1 MKNLRFVPFA
11 VMMLV
16 SSLTACAGGNASGA
30 DYDIKTGDTYELKVN
45 KSLDFSKVK
54 VGLICLHD
62 KNSTYDK
69 NFIDSMEEARVA
81 LGLSEEQ
88 VLIRTGIGEDSA
100 CYQTASEMVSAGCN
114 VIFADSFGHE
124 DYMIQAAKQF
134 PNVQFHHATGT
145 KAHTEK
151 LANYHNGFASI
162 YEGRYL
168 AGVVA
173 GLKLKDM
180 KAKDPSVASKVGYI
194 GAFTYAEVISGYTSW
209 YLGVKSV
216 VEDVE
221 MDVTFTG
228 SWYDETA
235 EKNAAINLIK
245 NKGCV
250 LVSQHADSLGAPTA
264 CEQNGVP
271 NVSYNGS
278 TEESAPKTYLVNSRI
293 NWAPY
298 FVKMVESVSGGAAM
312 AYDTTGSRADGSVL
326 ISDLGKKA
334 STSETAAYVNNVKKQ
349 LADGSLKVFD
359 TSKFTVT
366 IVPPSGAEG
375 DFGVNTNAKVD
386 ANGHLTSYI
395 ADVDDMGDYIGETE
409 VVANGE
415 FQESK
420 FRSAPYF
427 DIQIDGI
434 NLLDTRF

>member
-1 MKNLRFVPFA
+1 MKAKFKLSLFA
-11 VMMLV
+11 LV
-16 SSLTACAGGNASGA
+16 AVGALSACGQQAAAAAYN
-30 DYDIKTGDTYELKVN
+30 IKTGDSYELKIN

-62 KNSTYDK
+62 TNSTYDK
-69 NFIDSMEEARVA
+69 NFIDSMEEARAA
-81 LGLSEEQ
+81 LGLTKEQ
-88 VLIRTGIGEDSA
+88 VLIRTGIGEDNTCYDA
-100 CYQTASEMVSAGCN
+100 CAEMVNAGCN

-124 DYMIQAAKQF
+124 DYMIQAARQF

-180 KAKDPSVASKVGYI
+180 KEKDANVASKVGYI
-194 GAFTYAEVISGYTSW
+194 GAFTYAEVISGYTAW
-209 YLGVKSV
+209 YLGVKSIV
-216 VEDVE
+216 NDVT

-235 EKNAAINLIK
+235 EKNGALKLREKGAVLI
-245 NKGCV
+245 
-250 LVSQHADSLGAPTA
+250 SQHADSLGAPTA
-264 CEQNGVP
+264 CEQNGIP

-298 FVKMVESVSGGAAM
+298 FVKMVESVSGGEAM
-312 AYDTTGSRADGSVL
+312 GYDITGNRNDGSVL

-334 STSETAAYVNNVKKQ
+334 STAETADYVNNVKKK

-359 TSKFTVT
+359 TSKFTVIIT
-366 IVPPSGAEG
+366 QPSGKEG
-375 DFGVNTNAKVD
+375 DFGVNTAAKVD
-386 ANGHLTSYI
+386 ANGHLTSYM
-395 ADVDDMGDYIGETE
+395 ADVDTDENYTPDTE

-427 DIQIDGI
+427 DVKIDGI
-434 NLLDTRF
+434 NLLDTKF

>member
-1 MKNLRFVPFA
+1 MKTAIKLSLLSLIA
-11 VMMLV
+11 VGALAACVANGGSV
-16 SSLTACAGGNASGA
+16 S
-30 DYDIKTGDTYELKVN
+30 YDIKTGDTYELQVN
-45 KSLDFSKVK
+45 KDLDYSKVK

-62 KNSTYDK
+62 TNSTYDK

-81 LGLSEEQ
+81 LGLREDQ
-88 VLIRTGIGEDSA
+88 VLVRTGIGEDST
-100 CYQTASEMVSAGCN
+100 CYQTASEMVNAGCN

-124 DYMIQAAKQF
+124 DYMIQAAREF
-134 PNVQFHHATGT
+134 PSVQFHHATGT

-151 LANYHNGFASI
+151 LSNYHNGFASI

-180 KAKDPSVASKVGYI
+180 KEKDPKVASKVGYI

-216 VEDVE
+216 VEDVT

-235 EKNAAINLIK
+235 EKNGAIKLKEKGAVLI
-245 NKGCV
+245 
-250 LVSQHADSLGAPTA
+250 SQHADSLGAPTA
-264 CEQNGVP
+264 CEQNGIP

-298 FVKMVESVSGGAAM
+298 YVKMVESVAGGEAM
-312 AYDTTGSRADGSVL
+312 AADTTGTRADGSVL

-334 STSETAAYVNNVKKQ
+334 STAETAEYVNNVKKQ
-349 LADGSLKVFD
+349 LANGSLKVFD

-366 IVPPSGAEG
+366 VVPPSGAEG
-375 DFGVNTNAKVD
+375 DFGVNTAATVD
-386 ANGHLTSYI
+386 ANGHLTSYM
-395 ADVDDMGDYIGETE
+395 ADVDSDANYTPDTE

>member
-1 MKNLRFVPFA
+1 MKANFKLSLLA
-11 VMMLV
+11 LV
-16 SSLTACAGGNASGA
+16 TVGALSACAQSANAA
-30 DYDIKTGDTYELKVN
+30 AYNIKTGDTYELKVN

-54 VGLICLHD
+54 IGLITLHD
-62 KNSTYDK
+62 TNSTYDK
-69 NFIDSMEEARVA
+69 NFIDAMEEARVA
-81 LGLSEEQ
+81 LGLKENQ
-88 VLIRTGIGEDSA
+88 VLVRTGIGEDNK
-100 CYQTASEMVSAGCN
+100 CYDTCAEMVSAGCN

-124 DYMIQAAKQF
+124 DFMIQAAKQF

-151 LANYHNGFASI
+151 LANFHNGFASI

-180 KAKDPSVASKVGYI
+180 KAKDASVASKVGYI
-194 GAFTYAEVISGYTSW
+194 GAFTYAEVISGYTAW
-209 YLGVKSV
+209 YLGVKSIV
-216 VEDVE
+216 NDVT

-228 SWYDETA
+228 SWYHETD
-235 EKNAAINLIK
+235 EKNAALKLKEKGAVLI
-245 NKGCV
+245 
-250 LVSQHADSLGAPTA
+250 SQHADSLGAPTA
-264 CEQNGVP
+264 CEQNGIP

-278 TEESAPKTYLVNSRI
+278 TEESAPKTYLINSRI

-298 FVKMVESVSGGAAM
+298 FVKMVESVAGGEAM
-312 AYDTTGSRADGSVL
+312 AYDTTGNRKDGSVL

-334 STSETAAYVNNVKKQ
+334 STAETADYVNNVKKQ
-349 LADGSLKVFD
+349 LENGSLKVFD

-366 IVPPSGAEG
+366 IVQPSGQEG
-375 DFGVNTNAKVD
+375 DFGVNTAAKVD
-386 ANGHLTSYI
+386 ANGHLTSYM
-395 ADVDDMGDYIGETE
+395 ADVDSDEFYTPDTE

-427 DIQIDGI
+427 DVKIDGI

>member
-1 MKNLRFVPFA
+1 MKTAIKLSLLSILA
-11 VMMLV
+11 VGALA
-16 SSLTACAGGNASGA
+16 ACGQGGAGGAS
-30 DYDIKTGDTYELKVN
+30 YNIKTGDTYELAVN
-45 KSLDFSKVK
+45 KDLDYSKVK

-62 KNSTYDK
+62 TNSTYDK

-81 LGLSEEQ
+81 LGLSKEQ
-88 VLIRTGIGEDSA
+88 VLVRTGIGEDST
-100 CYQTASEMVSAGCN
+100 CYDTAAEMVNAGCN
-114 VIFADSFGHE
+114 VVFADSFGHE
-124 DYMIQAAKQF
+124 DYMIQAARQF
-134 PNVQFHHATGT
+134 SNVQFHHATGT

-151 LANYHNGFASI
+151 LPNYHNGFASI

-216 VEDVE
+216 VEDVT

-235 EKNAAINLIK
+235 EKNAAIKLKEKGAVLI
-245 NKGCV
+245 
-250 LVSQHADSLGAPTA
+250 SQHADSLGAPTA
-264 CEQNGVP
+264 CEQNNIP

-278 TEESAPKTYLVNSRI
+278 TENSAPKTYLVNSRI

-312 AYDTTGSRADGSVL
+312 AYDTTGTRADGSVL
-326 ISDLGKKA
+326 LSDLGKKA
-334 STSETAAYVNNVKKQ
+334 STAETADYVNNVKKQ
-349 LADGSLKVFD
+349 LANGTLKVFD

-375 DFGVNTNAKVD
+375 DFGTNTNAKVD
-386 ANGHLTSYI
+386 ANGHLTSYL
-395 ADVDDMGDYIGETE
+395 ADVDDDGTYVGETE
-409 VVANGE
+409 VVSGGY
-415 FQESK
+415 FHESE

-434 NLLDTRF
+434 NLLDVMF

>member
-1 MKNLRFVPFA
+1 MKKLRLVPFA
-11 VMMLV
+11 VMLTV
-16 SSLTACAGGNASGA
+16 GALTACAGGNASGA
-30 DYDIKTGDTYELKVN
+30 SYDIKTGDSYELKVN

-62 KNSTYDK
+62 TNSTYDK

-81 LGLSEEQ
+81 LGLSKDQ
-88 VLIRTGIGEDSA
+88 VMVRTGIPEGAE
-100 CYQTASEMVSAGCN
+100 CYDTASQMVGAGCN

-124 DYMIQAAKQF
+124 DFMIQAARQF

-180 KAKDPSVASKVGYI
+180 KAKDANVASKVGYI

-209 YLGVKSV
+209 YLGVKSIV
-216 VEDVE
+216 PDVT

-235 EKNAAINLIK
+235 EKNGALKLKEKGAVLI
-245 NKGCV
+245 
-250 LVSQHADSLGAPTA
+250 SQHADSLGAPTA
-264 CEQNGVP
+264 CEQNGIP

-278 TEESAPKTYLVNSRI
+278 TENSAPKTYLVNSRI

-312 AYDTTGSRADGSVL
+312 DYDTTGTRADGSVL
-326 ISDLGKKA
+326 LSDLGKKA
-334 STSETAAYVNNVKKQ
+334 STAETAEYVNNVKKK

-359 TSKFTVT
+359 VNNFTVT

-386 ANGHLTSYI
+386 ANKHLTSYM
-395 ADVDDMGDYIGETE
+395 ADVDDDGTYVGETE

-434 NLLDTRF
+434 NLLDTKF

>member
-1 MKNLRFVPFA
+1 MKNLRLVPFA

-16 SSLTACAGGNASGA
+16 GSLTACAGGNASGA

-62 KNSTYDK
+62 TNSTYDK
-69 NFIDSMEEARVA
+69 NFIDSMEEARNA
-81 LGLSEEQ
+81 LGISKEN
-88 VLIRTGIGEDSA
+88 VIVKTGVGEDVN
-100 CYQTASEMVSAGCN
+100 CYNTAIQLVSLGCN

-124 DYMIQAAKQF
+124 AFMIQAAKEH
-134 PNVQFHHATGT
+134 PEVQFHHATGT

-180 KAKDPSVASKVGYI
+180 KEKDPSIASKVGYI

-209 YLGVKSV
+209 YLGVKSIV
-216 VEDVE
+216 PDVE

-228 SWYDETA
+228 SWYDETK
-235 EKNAAINLIK
+235 EKNGAINLK
-245 NKGCV
+245 NKGAV
-250 LVSQHADSLGAPTA
+250 LISQHADSLGAPTA
-264 CEQNGVP
+264 CEQNNIP

-278 TEESAPKTYLVNSRI
+278 TENSAPKTYLVNSRI

-298 FVKMVESVSGGAAM
+298 FVKMVESVCGGAAM
-312 AYDTTGSRADGSVL
+312 GYDTVGTRADGSVL
-326 ISDLGKKA
+326 LSDLGKKA
-334 STSETAAYVNNVKKQ
+334 AAPDTAEYIKGVKEK
-349 LADGSLKVFD
+349 LENGTLKVFD

-366 IVPPSGAEG
+366 VTA
-375 DFGVNTNAKVD
+375 DKNVNAKVD
-386 ANGHLTSYI
+386 ADKHLTSYT
-395 ADVDDMGDYIGETE
+395 ADVDDLGDYVGETE

-434 NLLDTRF
+434 NLLDVAF

>member
-1 MKNLRFVPFA
+1 MKKLHLVPFITI
-11 VMMLV
+11 
-16 SSLTACAGGNASGA
+16 LTVGALSACAGGAGGA
-30 DYDIKTGDTYELKVN
+30 KYDIKTGDSYELQVN
-45 KSLDFSKVK
+45 KSLDFSDVK

-62 KNSTYDK
+62 SNSTYDK
-69 NFIDSMEEARVA
+69 NFIDSMEEARLA
-81 LGLSEEQ
+81 LGLSKEQ
-88 VLIRTGIGEDSA
+88 VSIRTDIAEGPA
-100 CYQTASEMVSAGCN
+100 CYTTASQMVAAGCD

-124 DYMIQAAKQF
+124 DFMIQAAKEF

-145 KAHTEK
+145 KAHTER
-151 LANYHNGFASI
+151 LNNYHNGFASI

-173 GLKLKDM
+173 GMKLKDM
-180 KAKDPSVASKVGYI
+180 KEKDPTVASKVGYI

-209 YLGVKSV
+209 YLGVKSIV
-216 VEDVE
+216 SDVT

-235 EKNAAINLIK
+235 EKNGANNLK
-245 NKGCV
+245 QRGAV
-250 LVSQHADSLGAPTA
+250 LISQHADSLGAPTA
-264 CEQNGVP
+264 CEQNGIP

-278 TEESAPKTYLVNSRI
+278 TENAAPKTYLCNSRI

-298 FVKMVESVSGGAAM
+298 FVKMIESVCGGQAM
-312 AYDTTGSRADGSVL
+312 EYDTIGTRDDGSVL

-334 STSETAAYVNNVKKQ
+334 STAETAAKVNEVKAQ
-349 LADGSLKVFD
+349 LKSGALKVFD

-366 IVPPSGAEG
+366 VSA
-375 DFGVNTNAKVD
+375 DKNANATVD
-386 ANGHLTSYI
+386 ANKHLTSYR
-395 ADVDDMGDYIGETE
+395 ADVDSDPDYTADTE

-434 NLLDTRF
+434 TLLDVAF

>member
-1 MKNLRFVPFA
+1 MKKLHLMPLLSILA
-11 VMMLV
+11 AA
-16 SSLTACAGGNASGA
+16 SLTACSSGNGGNAS
-30 DYDIKTGDTYELKVN
+30 YDIKTGDTYELKVN
-45 KSLDFSKVK
+45 KSLDFSSVK

-62 KNSTYDK
+62 TNSTYDK

-81 LGLSEEQ
+81 LGLSKEQ
-88 VLIRTGIGEDSA
+88 VLVRTGIGEDNT
-100 CYQTASEMVSAGCN
+100 CYDTASQMVSAGCN

-124 DYMIQAAKQF
+124 DFMIQAARAF
-134 PNVQFHHATGT
+134 PSVQFHHATGT

-209 YLGVKSV
+209 YLGVKSIV
-216 VEDVE
+216 SDVT

-235 EKNAAINLIK
+235 EKNGAIKLKEKGAVLI
-245 NKGCV
+245 
-250 LVSQHADSLGAPTA
+250 SQHADSLGAPTA
-264 CEQNGVP
+264 CEQNGIP

-278 TEESAPKTYLVNSRI
+278 TENSAPKTYLCNSRI

-312 AYDTTGSRADGSVL
+312 QYDTTGSRADGSVL
-326 ISDLGKKA
+326 LSDLGKKA
-334 STSETAAYVNNVKKQ
+334 STEETAAYIRNVKSQ
-349 LADGSLKVFD
+349 LENGSLKVFD

-366 IVPPSGAEG
+366 VVPPSGAEG
-375 DFGVNTNAKVD
+375 DFGVNTNATVD
-386 ANGHLTSYI
+386 ANGHLTSYL
-395 ADVDDMGDYIGETE
+395 ADVDDDGTYVGETE

>member
-1 MKNLRFVPFA
+1 MKKIRFAPFA
-11 VMMLV
+11 ILMIVGA
-16 SSLTACAGGNASGA
+16 LTACAGGNAGGA
-30 DYDIKTGDTYELKVN
+30 DYDIKTGDSYELQVN
-45 KSLDFSKVK
+45 KSLDLSKVK

-62 KNSTYDK
+62 TNSTYDK
-69 NFIDSMEEARVA
+69 NFIDAMEEARVA
-81 LGLSEEQ
+81 LGLSSEQ
-88 VLIRTGIGEDSA
+88 VLIRTGIGEDNA
-100 CYQTASEMVSAGCN
+100 CYQTASEMVNAGCN
-114 VIFADSFGHE
+114 VVFADSFGHE

-180 KAKDPSVASKVGYI
+180 KEKDPSVASKVGYV

-209 YLGVKSV
+209 YLGVKSI
-216 VEDVE
+216 VEDVT

-235 EKNAAINLIK
+235 EKNGALKLKEKGAVLI
-245 NKGCV
+245 
-250 LVSQHADSLGAPTA
+250 SQHADSLGAPTA
-264 CEQNGVP
+264 CEQNGIP

-278 TEESAPKTYLVNSRI
+278 TEENAPKTYLVNSRI

-298 FVKMVESVSGGAAM
+298 FVKMIESVCGGAAM
-312 AYDTTGSRADGSVL
+312 GYDTTGNRADGSVL

-334 STSETAAYVNNVKKQ
+334 STSETAAYVNNVKAQ
-349 LADGSLKVFD
+349 LANGSVKVFD

-366 IVPPSGAEG
+366 VKAPVGD
-375 DFGVNTNAKVD
+375 DFGLNTNAKVD
-386 ANGHLTSYI
+386 EKGHLTSYL
-395 ADVDDMGDYIGETE
+395 ADVDDLGDYVGETE

>member
-1 MKNLRFVPFA
+1 MKNLRLVPFA

-16 SSLTACAGGNASGA
+16 GSLTACAGGNASGA
-30 DYDIKTGDTYELKVN
+30 AYDIKTGDTYELKVN

-62 KNSTYDK
+62 TNSTYDK

-81 LGLSEEQ
+81 LGLSNEQ
-88 VLIRTGIGEDSA
+88 VLVRTGIPEGSE
-100 CYQTASEMVSAGCN
+100 CYDTAAQMVSAGCN

-180 KAKDPSVASKVGYI
+180 KEKDPSVASKVGYI

-209 YLGVKSV
+209 YLGVKSIV
-216 VEDVE
+216 SDVT

-235 EKNAAINLIK
+235 EKNGALKLKEKGAVLI
-245 NKGCV
+245 
-250 LVSQHADSLGAPTA
+250 SQHADSLGAPTA
-264 CEQNGVP
+264 CEQNNIP

-312 AYDTTGSRADGSVL
+312 AYDVLGTRADGSVL

-334 STSETAAYVNNVKKQ
+334 STAETAAYVNNVKKQ

-366 IVPPSGAEG
+366 VVAPSGAEG

-386 ANGHLTSYI
+386 ANGHLTSYL
-395 ADVDDMGDYIGETE
+395 ADVDDFGDYIGETE

>member
-1 MKNLRFVPFA
+1 MKTAIKLSLLSLIA
-11 VMMLV
+11 VGALA
-16 SSLTACAGGNASGA
+16 ACAANGGSVS
-30 DYDIKTGDTYELKVN
+30 YDIKTGDTYELQVN
-45 KSLDFSKVK
+45 KDLDYSKVK

-62 KNSTYDK
+62 TNSTYDK

-81 LGLSEEQ
+81 LGLREDQ
-88 VLIRTGIGEDSA
+88 VLVRTGIGEDST
-100 CYQTASEMVSAGCN
+100 CYQTASEMVNAGCN

-124 DYMIQAAKQF
+124 DYMIQAAREF
-134 PNVQFHHATGT
+134 PSVQFHHATGT

-151 LANYHNGFASI
+151 LSNYHNGFASI

-180 KAKDPSVASKVGYI
+180 KEKDPKVASKVGYI

-216 VEDVE
+216 VEDVT

-235 EKNAAINLIK
+235 EKNGAIKLKEKGAVLI
-245 NKGCV
+245 
-250 LVSQHADSLGAPTA
+250 SQHADSLGAPTA
-264 CEQNGVP
+264 CEQNGIP

-298 FVKMVESVSGGAAM
+298 YVKMVESVAGGEAM
-312 AYDTTGSRADGSVL
+312 AADTTGTRADGSVL

-334 STSETAAYVNNVKKQ
+334 STAETAEYVNNVKKQ
-349 LADGSLKVFD
+349 LANGSLKVFD

-366 IVPPSGAEG
+366 VVPPSGAEG
-375 DFGVNTNAKVD
+375 DFGVNTAATVD
-386 ANGHLTSYI
+386 ANGHLTSYM
-395 ADVDDMGDYIGETE
+395 ADVDSDANYTPDTE

-427 DIQIDGI
+427 DLQIDGI

>member
-1 MKNLRFVPFA
+1 MKKLRFVPFA
-11 VMMLV
+11 ILMTVGA
-16 SSLTACAGGNASGA
+16 LTACAGGNASGA
-30 DYDIKTGDTYELKVN
+30 DYDIKTGDTYELKIN

-62 KNSTYDK
+62 TNSTYDK

-81 LGLSEEQ
+81 LGLSNEQ
-88 VLIRTGIGEDSA
+88 VSVRTGIGEDSA
-100 CYQTASEMVSAGCN
+100 CYQTASEMVNAGCN

-145 KAHTEK
+145 KAHTTK

-209 YLGVKSV
+209 YLGVKSIV
-216 VEDVE
+216 NDVT

-235 EKNAAINLIK
+235 EKNGALKLKEKGAVLI
-245 NKGCV
+245 
-250 LVSQHADSLGAPTA
+250 SQHADSLGAPTA
-264 CEQNGVP
+264 CEQNGIP

-278 TEESAPKTYLVNSRI
+278 TEDSAPKTYLVNSRI

-298 FVKMVESVSGGAAM
+298 FVKMIESVCGGAAM
-312 AYDTTGSRADGSVL
+312 AYDTTGNRADGSVL

-334 STSETAAYVNNVKKQ
+334 STAETAAYVNNVKKQ

-366 IVPPSGAEG
+366 VVPPSGAEG

-386 ANGHLTSYI
+386 ANGHLTSYL
-395 ADVDDMGDYIGETE
+395 ADVDDFGDYIGETE